1 MFRGLPFPR
10 ECYAGLS
17 RPLITYVAD
26 RVIPLESRTLGGFK
40 GPLAT
45 ELSDLIRAIDS
56 SEAEPIIQFTEL
68 TCPAPDIAQGKAGV
82 NPLSSWASE
91 ELVEGAYVGVHVE
104 KGPVNPKKSTS
115 DP

>member
-1 MFRGLPFPR
+1 MSPTGLYHQSPVAL
-10 ECYAGLS
+10 AGSKAL
-17 RPLITYVAD
+17 L
-26 RVIPLESRTLGGFK
+26 L
-40 GPLAT
+40 T

-56 SEAEPIIQFTEL
+56 SEAEPIIQFPEL

-91 ELVEGAYVGVHVE
+91 ELVEGAYVGVHMD
-104 KGPVNPKKSTS
+104 KGPGTPKKSTS